1 MTLLRLQLLLALLLL
16 AGVGAGCYNSKTGE
30 TDVGGAIN
38 ITLPVFPET
47 GGNAVEIFNEM
58 HYQPS
63 FKGQEVPRIPP
74 PYSASDVFFYSLPVA
89 GSVPVT
95 GSELVYTSI
104 DAYRELTVPDKFV
117 QSYDPERGQALF
129 NVNCQVCHGQS
140 LTGDGVILNFWPRDE
155 ETGKTRGAAP
165 ADLTEEPTI
174 DEDGNIV
181 VGATKNASD
190 GELFGYIS
198 RGGKQGLALWLA
210 GRESTSV
217 MPEFFRLLTEGERWT
232 LVQYL
237 RSQIGG
243 P

>member
-1 MTLLRLQLLLALLLL
+1 MLL
-16 AGVGAGCYNSKTGE
+16 AGVGAGCYNNNTGE
-30 TDVGGAIN
+30 TNIGGAIN
-38 ITLPVFPET
+38 VTLPAFPET

-63 FKGQEVPRIPP
+63 FKGQEVPRLLPP
-74 PYSASDVFFYSLPVA
+74 AD
-89 GSVPVT
+89 SVPVT
-95 GSELVYTSI
+95 GRELVYTSI
-104 DAYRELTVPDKFV
+104 DAYRELTIPDNLV
-117 QSYDPERGQALF
+117 RSYDPERGQALF
-129 NVNCQVCHGQS
+129 NLNCQVCHGQS
-140 LTGDGVILNFWPRDE
+140 LRGDGVILNFWPRDE
-155 ETGKTRGAAP
+155 QTGNTKGATP

-190 GELFGYIS
+190 GELFCFIS
-198 RGGKQGLALWLA
+198 RGGKQGCSLWLA

-217 MPEFFRLLTEGERWT
+217 MPSFFFLLTEGERWT